1 MKRNIHNKSELDPT
15 AKKNKR
21 HYYNQ
26 TKIKKKIEK
35 LTYDVELK
43 SLLRAGHLNTRRRPK
58 PELGRAQTIATY
70 GPAQIDDR
78 NRAK

>member
-1 MKRNIHNKSELDPT
+1 MSLTQPQRK
-15 AKKNKR
+15 
-21 HYYNQ
+21 
-26 TKIKKKIEK
+26 TKDIIIIKLNKKIEK

-78 NRAK
+78 KRAK